1 MKFKKDNVLIYGSGV
16 AGSQIINKEIFNN
29 YSIKG
34 FIDDDDSKIGKK
46 IHGIKIF
53 ARHEVESHI
62 NDFKINKI
70 IIAIPSISEK
80 KLNEIIDF
88 ISDFDVNIEI
98 LPRIFSR
105 DGKIFEDSLIP
116 IDLENL
122 IGRTPIEPK
131 INLLRQDIENKNIL
145 ITGAGGSIGSVIT
158 QIVMANYPKSI
169 TVVDNSE
176 FALYK
181 IDKLINES
189 IDREI
194 DITSRICDV
203 SRTEDIEDIFKLSFF
218 DTIYHTAAYKHVPI
232 LEHNIIQAA
241 RNNIIGTYNLIE
253 AAKKY
258 KSKKFVLI
266 STDKAVRPTN
276 VMGATKRFCE
286 LLLQAQ
292 NNTDLVFTMVRFGNV
307 LGSSG
312 SVIPIFKKQIFKGG
326 PVTVTSK
333 DATRYFMTI
342 KEASELVIQAAS
354 MAKGGEVFLL
364 DMGSPINIY
373 QLAEKMIEAY
383 GYSNNSNESNYIEI
397 KVTGL
402 RPGEKIIEEL
412 LIDNNPQQTQHKNIF
427 KSKEPK
433 FSINDMENKYKLI
446 RDSIKNSNQK
456 MIIKILRETI
466 DGYE

>member
-53 ARHEVESHI
+53 ARHEVEAHI
-62 NDFKINKI
+62 NDLKINKI

-88 ISDFDVNIEI
+88 ISDFDVNLEI

-203 SRTEDIEDIFKLSFF
+203 SRAEDIEDIFKLSFF
-218 DTIYHTAAYKHVPI
+218 DTIYHSAAYKHVPI

-456 MIIKILRETI
+456 MVIKILRETI

>member
-1 MKFKKDNVLIYGSGV
+1 MKSKKDNVLIFGSGV
-16 AGSQIINKEIFNN
+16 AGSQIVNKEIFNN
-29 YSIKG
+29 YNIKG
-34 FIDDDDSKIGKK
+34 FIDDDDSKIGGE
-46 IHGIKIF
+46 IHGIEIF
-53 ARHEVESHI
+53 SRNEVQSHV
-62 NDFKINKI
+62 NDHKVNKI

-88 ISDFDVNIEI
+88 VSNFDVNIEI

-105 DGKIFEDSLIP
+105 DGQIFEDALIP

-122 IGRTPIEPK
+122 IGRSPVQPK
-131 INLLRQDIENKNIL
+131 KNLLRQDIENKNIL
-145 ITGAGGSIGSVIT
+145 VTGAGGSIGSVIT
-158 QIVMANYPKSI
+158 QIVMENQPKSI
-169 TVVDNSE
+169 TIVDNSE

-189 IDREI
+189 LRGKID
-194 DITSRICDV
+194 TNSRICDV
-203 SRTEDIEDIFKLSFF
+203 SRVEDIEDVFNLRFF
-218 DTIYHTAAYKHVPI
+218 DTIYHSAAYKHVPI
-232 LEHNIIQAA
+232 LENNIIQAA
-241 RNNIIGTYNLIE
+241 RNNIVGTYNLIE

-276 VMGATKRFCE
+276 IMGATKRFCE

-292 NNTDLVFTMVRFGNV
+292 KNTDLVFTMVRFGNV

-312 SVIPIFKKQIFKGG
+312 SVIPIFKKQILKGG

-383 GYSNNSNESNYIEI
+383 GYSNNSDESNYIEI

-412 LIDNNPQQTQHKNIF
+412 LIGNNPQQTQHKNIF
-427 KSKEPK
+427 KSKEPE
-433 FSINDMENKYKLI
+433 FSINDMENKYELI
-446 RDSIKNSNQK
+446 KNSIKNSDQR
-456 MIIKILRETI
+456 MILKILRETI

>member
-218 DTIYHTAAYKHVPI
+218 DTIYHSAAYKHVPI

>member
-1 MKFKKDNVLIYGSGV
+1 MKARKDNVLIYGAGV
-16 AGSQIINKEIFNN
+16 AGAQIINKEIFNN

-34 FIDDDDSKIGKK
+34 FIDDDDFKIGGKL
-46 IHGIKIF
+46 HGIKIVGKN
-53 ARHEVESHI
+53 EIECCI

-70 IIAIPSISEK
+70 IIAIPSIAEK

-88 ISDFDVNIEI
+88 ISDFNVKIEI

-105 DGKIFEDSLIP
+105 DGKIFEDLLIP
-116 IDLENL
+116 IDLESL
-122 IGRTPIEPK
+122 IGRTPIHPK

-145 ITGAGGSIGSVIT
+145 ITGAGGSIGAVIT
-158 QIVMANYPKSI
+158 QIVAENHPKSI
-169 TVVDNSE
+169 TLVDNSE

-181 IDKLINES
+181 IDNSINES
-189 IDREI
+189 TGGEVQ
-194 DITSRICDV
+194 ITSRICDV
-203 SRTEDIEDIFKLSFF
+203 SRDEDIKDVFKLNFF
-218 DTIYHTAAYKHVPI
+218 DTIYHAAAYKHVPI
-232 LEHNIIQAA
+232 LENNIVQAA

-266 STDKAVRPTN
+266 SSDKAVRPTN

-286 LLLQAQ
+286 LLLQGQ
-292 NNTDLVFTMVRFGNV
+292 NNTEVVFTMVRFGNV

-312 SVIPIFKKQIFKGG
+312 SVIPIFKKQIVKGG

-373 QLAEKMIEAY
+373 TLAKKMIAAY
-383 GYSNNSNESNYIEI
+383 GYSNNSSKSNYIKI
-397 KVTGL
+397 NITGL
-402 RPGEKIIEEL
+402 RPGEKTIEEL
-412 LIDNNPQQTQHKNIF
+412 LVGNNPEQTQHKNIL
-427 KSKEPK
+427 KSNEPHYSLK
-433 FSINDMENKYKLI
+433 KIINKYKLI
-446 RDSIKNSNQK
+446 KDAIKNIDSK
-456 MIIKILRETI
+456 MIIKILRETV

>member
-1 MKFKKDNVLIYGSGV
+1 
-16 AGSQIINKEIFNN
+16 
-29 YSIKG
+29 
-34 FIDDDDSKIGKK
+34 
-46 IHGIKIF
+46 
-53 ARHEVESHI
+53 
-62 NDFKINKI
+62 
-70 IIAIPSISEK
+70 
-80 KLNEIIDF
+80 
-88 ISDFDVNIEI
+88 
-98 LPRIFSR
+98 
-105 DGKIFEDSLIP
+105 
-116 IDLENL
+116 
-122 IGRTPIEPK
+122 
-131 INLLRQDIENKNIL
+131 
-145 ITGAGGSIGSVIT
+145 
-158 QIVMANYPKSI
+158 
-169 TVVDNSE
+169 VVDNSE

-203 SRTEDIEDIFKLSFF
+203 SRAEDIEDIFKLSFF
-218 DTIYHTAAYKHVPI
+218 DTIYHSAAYKHVPI

-456 MIIKILRETI
+456 MVIKILRETI